1 MHRAPERLCGN
12 ASPLNSNKFKPKNP
26 NMKFINQTISFLVN
40 PEAFLSDLRINI
52 SKNYLSFDTAK
63 LDNKKPSFPKFVSS

>member
-26 NMKFINQTISFLVN
+26 NMKLINQTISFLVN

-63 LDNKKPSFPKFVSS
+63 LELSLHTSK